1 MYACA
6 ETKLQSIIDWP
17 AFPAYM
23 VKIGENDHA
32 KVLFDF
38 QCKEAVSLFRSQIL
52 TISLLLQN

>member
-17 AFPAYM
+17 AFSAYM
-23 VKIGENDHA
+23 VKIGENDKV

-38 QCKEAVSLFRSQIL
+38 QCKEAV
-52 TISLLLQN
+52 